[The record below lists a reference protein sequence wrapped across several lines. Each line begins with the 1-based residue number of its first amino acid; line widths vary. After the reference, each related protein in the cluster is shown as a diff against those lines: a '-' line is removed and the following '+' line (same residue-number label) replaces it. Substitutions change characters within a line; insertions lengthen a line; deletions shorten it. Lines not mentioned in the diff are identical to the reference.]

1 MAKREWV
8 WAPARPKPGKPSAA
22 EKAAV
27 AAACEALIRD
37 KIKPRFLPKIVPT
50 EFNYPIDIYGAWHG
64 GRYRFIQRYRS
75 GFPENQGEEFESAY
89 ARIDYMGPGRF
100 DVYWHRHT
108 GQWCRLFQGMT
119 LAEALSE
126 IETNGVLY
134 PL

>member
-8 WAPARPKPGKPSAA
+8 WAPARPKPGKPSEA
-22 EKAAV
+22 EKAAII
-27 AAACEALIRD
+27 AACEALIRD
-37 KIKPRFLPKIVPT
+37 KIKPRFLPRIVPT
-50 EFNYPIDIYGAWHG
+50 EFNYPVDIYGGWHG

-75 GFPENQGEEFESAY
+75 GFPDNEGEEFESAY

-108 GQWCRLFQGMT
+108 GQWYRLFQGMT

-126 IETNGVLY
+126 IETNGVLH